1 MSDMVDN
8 IVDNVKPTET
18 GLPDANAWMDLLRAK
33 VEAAAMDGSDMG
45 ALEKLIEQSVKE
57 LARPIL
63 RYGAQLVADQQQM
76 RCPHCESELLVEEHQ
91 RERTVNTV
99 FGEIEI
105 KRSYGRCKRCDKRL
119 YPADHTLGLQVHA
132 PASPRVQEIS
142 SLAVLRT
149 PAARAPE
156 DVRRMTGLDIGAT
169 TLHREARRQGER
181 ALRLR
186 DADVALTDTLK
197 GVKELSERSQAPD
210 SPFTLVIEIDAWHIR
225 ERDCWGETEER
236 RKKGQEIPSRWHWVY
251 TGTVFRLDQR
261 GNTASGRPFIT
272 ERGYVATRQGV
283 EALEKQLYAEALQ
296 RGLLQAKSVLVLADG
311 AIWIWNLAEN
321 RFKQAT
327 HRVDLWHA
335 TQHIWAVANDLYG
348 NETPEAR
355 QWAQERIS
363 WLKRRK
369 DGALD
374 VINSLHEIRNSL
386 DDLTSKQRESLDKQ
400 RESLDEQIGYFDRH
414 KDRMDYKN
422 GKALDQPLGSGAM
435 ESTCAQYQC
444 RFKRTGQFW
453 SLEGD
458 EAFLALQTLHWNGRW
473 HLLFPHDRKK
483 E

>member
-8 IVDNVKPTET
+8 IADKVKPSEAD
-18 GLPDANAWMDLLRAK
+18 LPDANAWMDLLRAK
-33 VEAAAMDGSDMG
+33 VESAAMNKSDMG
-45 ALEKLIEQSVKE
+45 ALEKLIEESVKE

-63 RYGAQLVADQQQM
+63 RYGAQLVADQQEM
-76 RCPHCESELLVEEHQ
+76 RCPHCDSELLVEEHE

-99 FGEIEI
+99 FGDVPI
-105 KRSYGRCKRCDKRL
+105 KRSYGLCKRCNERL
-119 YPADHTLGLQVHA
+119 YPADHTLGLQVRS

-149 PAARAPE
+149 PAGRAPE
-156 DVRRMTGLDIGAT
+156 DVRRMTGLDIGPS
-169 TLHREARRQGER
+169 TLHREARRQGDR

-186 DADVALTDTLK
+186 EADVALTDTLE
-197 GVKELSERSQAPD
+197 GVKKLSKRSQAAD
-210 SPFTLVIEIDAWHIR
+210 NPFTLVIQIDAWNIR
-225 ERDCWGETEER
+225 ERDYWGETEKL
-236 RKKGQEIPSRWHWVY
+236 RKKGEDPSRWHWVY
-251 TGTVFRLDQR
+251 SGTIFRLDQR
-261 GNTASGRPFIT
+261 GKTASGRAVIT
-272 ERGYVATRQGV
+272 ARGYVATRQGV

-296 RGLLQAKSVLVLADG
+296 RGLLKAKSVLVLADG
-311 AIWIWNLAEN
+311 AVWIWNLAEN

-335 TQHIWAVANDLYG
+335 TQHIWAIANDLYG

-355 QWAQERIS
+355 QWAHERIS

-369 DGALD
+369 DGAID
-374 VINSLHEIRNSL
+374 VINCLHEIRASL
-386 DDLTSKQRESLDKQ
+386 DTLTTKQRETLDG
-400 RESLDEQIGYFDRH
+400 EIVYFDRH

-422 GKALDQPLGSGAM
+422 GKALAQPLGTGAM
-435 ESTCAQYQC
+435 ESTCSQYQC

-453 SLEGD
+453 SLDGD
-458 EAFLALQTLHWNGRW
+458 EAFLALQTLHWNERW

>member
-1 MSDMVDN
+1 MLPN
-8 IVDNVKPTET
+8 IVDNVNPAGT

-33 VEAAAMDGSDMG
+33 VEAAVMNGSDMG
-45 ALEKLIEQSVKE
+45 ALEKIIEQSVKE
-57 LARPIL
+57 LAHPIL
-63 RYGAQLVADQQQM
+63 RYGAQLVADQQPM
-76 RCPHCESELLVEEHQ
+76 RCPECRSELLVEEHH

-99 FGEIEI
+99 FGDIEI
-105 KRSYGRCKRCDKRL
+105 HRSYGRCQRCNKRF
-119 YPADHTLGLQVHA
+119 YPADQTLGLQTRS

-149 PAARAPE
+149 PAGRAPE
-156 DVRRMTGLDIGAT
+156 DVRRMTGLDIGAS

-181 ALRLR
+181 ALHLR
-186 DADVALTDTLK
+186 EADVALSQTIE
-197 GVKELSERSQAPD
+197 GVKELAKRSQAPER
-210 SPFTLVIEIDAWHIR
+210 PFTLVIEMDAWHIR
-225 ERDCWGETEER
+225 ERDCWGETEKL
-236 RKKGQEIPSRWHWVY
+236 RKEGQPIPSRWHWVY

-261 GNTASGRPFIT
+261 GETASGRAFIT
-272 ERGYVATRQGV
+272 ERGYVATRQGT

-296 RGLLQAKSVLVLADG
+296 RGLLQAKTVLVLADG

-327 HRVDLWHA
+327 HRVDVWHA
-335 TQHIWAVANDLYG
+335 TQHLWAVANDLFG
-348 NETPEAR
+348 NETLEAR
-355 QWAQERIS
+355 QWAQERIA

-374 VINSLHEIRNSL
+374 VINSLHEIRSNL
-386 DDLTSKQRESLDKQ
+386 DGLTRSQHESV
-400 RESLDEQIGYFDRH
+400 DEQIGYFERH

-422 GKALDQPLGSGAM
+422 AKTLDQPLGSGAM

-453 SLEGD
+453 SIDGD

-473 HLLFPHDRKK
+473 HLLFPHDIKK

>member
-8 IVDNVKPTET
+8 IADNVKPAQT

-33 VEAAAMDGSDMG
+33 VEAAAMNGGDMG
-45 ALEKLIEQSVKE
+45 SLEKLIEQSVKE

-63 RYGAQLVADQQQM
+63 RYGAQLVSDQQQM
-76 RCPHCESELLVEEHQ
+76 RCPECNAELLVEEHQ
-91 RERTVNTV
+91 RKRTVNTV
-99 FGEIEI
+99 FGEIQI
-105 KRSYGRCKRCDKRL
+105 HRSYGRCKRCHKRT
-119 YPADHTLGLQVHA
+119 YPADHTLGLQAHA

-142 SLAVLRT
+142 ALAVLRT
-149 PAARAPE
+149 PAGRAPE
-156 DVRRMTGLDIGAT
+156 DVRRMTGLDIGST

-186 DADVALTDTLK
+186 DADVALTDTPQ
-197 GVKELSERSQAPD
+197 GVKKLSKRSQAPD
-210 SPFTLVIEIDAWHIR
+210 RPFTLILEIDAWHIR
-225 ERDCWGETEER
+225 ERDFWGETKER
-236 RKKGQEIPSRWHWVY
+236 RKQGQEIPSRWHWVY

-261 GNTASGRPFIT
+261 ATTASGRPVIT

-296 RGLLQAKSVLVLADG
+296 RGLCQAKQVLVLADG
-311 AIWIWNLAEN
+311 AVWIWNLAEN
-321 RFKQAT
+321 RFKDAT

-335 TQHIWAVANDLYG
+335 SEHIWTVANDLYG
-348 NETPEAR
+348 NQTPEAR

-363 WLKRRK
+363 WLKCRK
-369 DGALD
+369 DGVLD
-374 VINSLHEIRNSL
+374 VINSFHEIRDRL
-386 DDLTSKQRESLDKQ
+386 DNLTGKQQETLD
-400 RESLDEQIGYFDRH
+400 SQIGYFDRH
-414 KDRMDYKN
+414 KNRMDYKN

-453 SLEGD
+453 SIEGD

-473 HLLFPHDRKK
+473 HMLFPHDKTK

>member
-1 MSDMVDN
+1 MTDMVYN
-8 IVDNVKPTET
+8 IADHVNPDAT
-18 GLPDANAWMDLLRAK
+18 GLPDANAWMDLLRTN
-33 VEAAAMDGSDMG
+33 VEATAMNGSDMG
-45 ALEKLIEQSVKE
+45 ELEKLIEQSVKE

-63 RYGAQLVADQQQM
+63 QYGAQLVADKQLL
-76 RCPHCESELLVEEHQ
+76 RCPACNTELLVEEHH
-91 RERTVNTV
+91 RGRTVKTI
-99 FGEIEI
+99 FGDIQI
-105 KRSYGRCKRCDKRL
+105 DRSYGRCKRCNERF
-119 YPADHTLGLQVHA
+119 YPADHALGLQTHS

-149 PAARAPE
+149 PASRAPE
-156 DVRRMTGLDIGAT
+156 DVRRMTGLDIGAS

-181 ALRLR
+181 ALRFR
-186 DADVALTDTLK
+186 EADVALTLTLK
-197 GVKELSERSQAPD
+197 GVQELSQRAQAPD
-210 SPFTLVIEIDAWHIR
+210 RSFTLVIELDAWHIR
-225 ERDCWGETEER
+225 ERDGWGETEKL
-236 RKKGQEIPSRWHWVY
+236 RKKGQQIPSRWHWVY

-261 GNTASGRPFIT
+261 GETSSGRAFIS
-272 ERGYVATRQGV
+272 ERGYVATRQGP
-283 EALEKQLYAEALQ
+283 EALEKQMYAEALQ
-296 RGLLQAKSVLVLADG
+296 RGLLQAATVLVLADG

-327 HRVDLWHA
+327 HRVDLWHV
-335 TQHIWAVANDLYG
+335 TQHLWAVANDLYG

-355 QWAQERIS
+355 QWAEERIA

-374 VINSLHEIRNSL
+374 VINSLHEIRNSRSGT
-386 DDLTSKQRESLDKQ
+386 LTPSQHKSLN
-400 RESLDEQIGYFDRH
+400 EQIGYFDRH
-414 KDRMDYKN
+414 KDRMDYKH

-458 EAFLALQTLHWNGRW
+458 EAFLALQTLHWNARW

>member
-8 IVDNVKPTET
+8 IADHVKPAET
-18 GLPDANAWMDLLRAK
+18 GLPDANVWMDLLRAK
-33 VEAAAMDGSDMG
+33 VEAAAMNGSDMG

-63 RYGAQLVADQQQM
+63 RYGAQLVADQQPM
-76 RCPHCESELLVEEHQ
+76 RCPDCNSELLVEEHQ

-99 FGEIEI
+99 FGDIEI
-105 KRSYGRCKRCDKRL
+105 HRSYGRCTRCDKRF
-119 YPADHTLGLQVHA
+119 YPADHTLGLQPRS

-149 PAARAPE
+149 PAGRAPE
-156 DVRRMTGLDIGAT
+156 DVRRMTGLDIGAS

-181 ALRLR
+181 ALLLR
-186 DADVALTDTLK
+186 EADVALTDTLE
-197 GVKELSERSQAPD
+197 GVKELSQRSQAPE
-210 SPFTLVIEIDAWHIR
+210 SPFTLVLEIDAWHIR
-225 ERDCWGETEER
+225 ERDCWGETEKL

-261 GNTASGRPFIT
+261 GETASGRPVIT
-272 ERGYVATRQGV
+272 ERGYVATRQGP

-296 RGLLQAKSVLVLADG
+296 RGLLQAKTVLVLADG

-335 TQHIWAVANDLYG
+335 THHLWAVANDLYG
-348 NETPEAR
+348 SETPEAR
-355 QWAQERIS
+355 QWAHERIA

-374 VINSLHEIRNSL
+374 VINSLHEIRNNLEGLNS
-386 DDLTSKQRESLDKQ
+386 SQH
-400 RESLDEQIGYFDRH
+400 ESLDEQIGYFDRH
-414 KDRMDYKN
+414 KARMDYKN

-473 HLLFPHDRKK
+473 HLLFPHDTKK

>member
-1 MSDMVDN
+1 MVEN
-8 IVDNVKPTET
+8 IDDSVKLAET
-18 GLPDANAWMDLLRAK
+18 GLPNANAWMDLLRTK
-33 VEAAAMDGSDMG
+33 VEAAAMNGSDLG

-63 RYGAQLVADQQQM
+63 RYGAQLVADQQQL
-76 RCPHCESELLVEEHQ
+76 RCPHCESELLVEQHQ
-91 RERTVNTV
+91 RKRTVKTV

-105 KRSYGRCKRCDKRL
+105 NRSYGRCKRCDKRL
-119 YPADHTLGLQVHA
+119 YPADHTLGLHEHA

-142 SLAVLRT
+142 SLAVLRA
-149 PAARAPE
+149 PASQAPE
-156 DVRRMTGLDIGAT
+156 DVRRMTGLDIGPT
-169 TLHREARRQGER
+169 TLHREARRQGDR

-186 DADVALTDTLK
+186 DADAALTNTLK
-197 GVKELSERSQAPD
+197 GVNALSKRSQAPER
-210 SPFTLVIEIDAWHIR
+210 PFTLVIEIDAWHIR
-225 ERDCWGETEER
+225 ERDYWGETEER
-236 RKKGQEIPSRWHWVY
+236 RKKGLEIPSRWHWVY

-261 GNTASGRPFIT
+261 GKTASGRPFIT

-283 EALEKQLYAEALQ
+283 EALERQLYAEALQ
-296 RGLLQAKSVLVLADG
+296 RGLCQAKSVLVLADG

-327 HRVDLWHA
+327 HRLDLWHA

-348 NETPEAR
+348 NDTPEAR
-355 QWAQERIS
+355 QWAHERIS

-369 DGALD
+369 DGVLD
-374 VINSLHEIRNSL
+374 VINSLHEIRNRL
-386 DDLTSKQRESLDKQ
+386 DDLTGKQRETLDG
-400 RESLDEQIGYFDRH
+400 QIGYFDRH
-414 KDRMDYKN
+414 KGRMDYKN

-453 SLEGD
+453 SLDGD